1 MALGAHLAPEA
12 VAEANNE
19 VFDKLISIFRE
30 RSRDENRKLIAHSK
44 QWPTLAEGVF
54 YRLEELTKRSASNL
68 REQAKLRNLLR
79 SIRNI
84 HQEYK
89 RYRAITKKFE
99 ESPEEDWEG
108 LVAHNHE
115 YMQGPFFEF
124 WERTLSSRDQTEE
137 QAQANAAIRVPA
149 LAPSSTELAASRS
162 GVPRSPPKISPA
174 RLQPFPLPPQNPFPL
189 SPRRAANA
197 AMLSRVAALV
207 TAMQKAAADEQ
218 SLQDAGSRFH
228 SLLEKINSLEDAD
241 KEIDSLQREGK
252 LDPALM
258 LTMAKAY
265 SGVKES
271 PYVKEEVKDI
281 MAHLY
286 FKAKE
291 SAARDQPPE
300 VRILKHLLT
309 IEGSRELREAL
320 DQAFTP
326 PEDGAPS
333 EGAEQ
338 DYLFTTPPKLT
349 QYVDSIL
356 VAYDTQREGTNL
368 LGQTAKLMDP
378 AVITRLRDIGQLIRR
393 SYM

>member
-1 MALGAHLAPEA
+1 
-12 VAEANNE
+12 
-19 VFDKLISIFRE
+19 
-30 RSRDENRKLIAHSK
+30 
-44 QWPTLAEGVF
+44 LAEGVF

-137 QAQANAAIRVPA
+137 QAQANAA
-149 LAPSSTELAASRS
+149 
-162 GVPRSPPKISPA
+162 
-174 RLQPFPLPPQNPFPL
+174 
-189 SPRRAANA
+189 
-197 AMLSRVAALV
+197 ML
-207 TAMQKAAADEQ
+207 DEQ

>member
-1 MALGAHLAPEA
+1 
-12 VAEANNE
+12 
-19 VFDKLISIFRE
+19 
-30 RSRDENRKLIAHSK
+30 
-44 QWPTLAEGVF
+44 
-54 YRLEELTKRSASNL
+54 
-68 REQAKLRNLLR
+68 
-79 SIRNI
+79 
-84 HQEYK
+84 
-89 RYRAITKKFE
+89 
-99 ESPEEDWEG
+99 
-108 LVAHNHE
+108 
-115 YMQGPFFEF
+115 MQGPFFEF

-137 QAQANAAIRVPA
+137 QAQ
-149 LAPSSTELAASRS
+149 
-162 GVPRSPPKISPA
+162 
-174 RLQPFPLPPQNPFPL
+174 
-189 SPRRAANA
+189 ANA